1 VRRLLTERSA
11 RGEFDFGWR
20 QEETGTMRLW
30 IQTHWVLKRAGGRT
44 ALIGAALFALALLA
58 GCGAAGGTTNGALA
72 GPSSSSSQHSSVY
85 GPSVPSASG
94 AGSST
99 GGAAGPV
106 IAATPG
112 TTSSQLAP
120 QYLIKSLNVG
130 MAVNDTRATAADL
143 QAWIAANDP
152 RSQSAGATYT
162 QDANQYDVALTFQV
176 EASFYPQ
183 IKSYLT
189 SYAGNHKGK
198 LLGLQE
204 SVQDVTGA
212 YVDAQS
218 RLANLR
224 VEQGRLQKLMSQA
237 SSITDILTIEQRL
250 TDVEGQI
257 EQIEAQLNQLNG
269 QTTFYTVQ
277 IQLTPLSTYV
287 PPITQPWN
295 PGVIFH
301 NALSSAQAFGEGLL
315 TVAIWLAV
323 YAIYIIPLGVII
335 WLIVRF
341 WRRRSL
347 GVAPATTAA
356 SGGGAQPPSASM

>member
-1 VRRLLTERSA
+1 
-11 RGEFDFGWR
+11 
-20 QEETGTMRLW
+20 
-30 IQTHWVLKRAGGRT
+30 
-44 ALIGAALFALALLA
+44 
-58 GCGAAGGTTNGALA
+58 
-72 GPSSSSSQHSSVY
+72 
-85 GPSVPSASG
+85 
-94 AGSST
+94 
-99 GGAAGPV
+99 
-106 IAATPG
+106 
-112 TTSSQLAP
+112 
-120 QYLIKSLNVG
+120 LIKSLNVG

-152 RSQSAGATYT
+152 RAQSAGATYT

-176 EASFYPQ
+176 EASVYPQ

-237 SSITDILTIEQRL
+237 SSISDILTIEQRL

-356 SGGGAQPPSASM
+356 SGGGAQPPSASV